1 MDDLVAPIFK
11 LSDLATPYS
20 NRLEQLGTI
29 VSGRVHSTKLKD
41 RILSYFPDMEAH
53 IQGREVVL
61 IFNKD
66 IGIALGKACEHDTD
80 SDAVHLAGAATIIRR
95 VMFNKRREFNGS
107 FHAQC
112 QEQSVPISLLA
123 LVTMVLNG
131 PNIKSQTSS
140 SSVPQP
146 ALTLSQLLLYNST
159 KRYKENAT
167 DNVRHSQQRETP
179 LPIYL
184 GVMLHTK
191 TRKLELVDTLFHLG
205 LCISYYRVLKI
216 SAELGDKICR
226 YYEQEKVVCPPE
238 LKGGLFSTAAVDNI
252 DHNPSSISAHDSFH
266 GTGISLFQH
275 PDDVTSG
282 VKRNAIAAQDGTY
295 ANNTKRNLPDFYTTV
310 PPAVLHREDP
320 CPKATRTQQRI

>member
-53 IQGREVVL
+53 TQGREVVL
-61 IFNKD
+61 IFNKAV
-66 IGIALGKACEHDTD
+66 GIALGKACEHDTD
-80 SDAVHLAGAATIIRR
+80 SDAVHLARAATIIRR
-95 VMFNKRREFNGS
+95 SMFNKRREFNGS

-146 ALTLSQLLLYNST
+146 PLTLSQLLLYNST
-159 KRYKENAT
+159 NRYKENAT
-167 DNVRHSQQRETP
+167 DNVRHSKQRETP

-216 SAELGDKICR
+216 
-226 YYEQEKVVCPPE
+226 
-238 LKGGLFSTAAVDNI
+238 
-252 DHNPSSISAHDSFH
+252 
-266 GTGISLFQH
+266 
-275 PDDVTSG
+275 
-282 VKRNAIAAQDGTY
+282 
-295 ANNTKRNLPDFYTTV
+295 
-310 PPAVLHREDP
+310 
-320 CPKATRTQQRI
+320 